1 MNNNINNLKD
11 FESLFYK
18 KMRGL
23 SKDNNAIN
31 DRIRKLYEL
40 IILKNDAS
48 PIASINNE
56 TLRRISIVL
65 TTWCNLKCVWC
76 HREEKHVK
84 DSGYLS
90 KHMDFEKLKLLLP
103 DLEGFKFYHGEG

>member
-31 DRIRKLYEL
+31 DRIRKLY
-40 IILKNDAS
+40 
-48 PIASINNE
+48 
-56 TLRRISIVL
+56 
-65 TTWCNLKCVWC
+65 
-76 HREEKHVK
+76 
-84 DSGYLS
+84 
-90 KHMDFEKLKLLLP
+90 
-103 DLEGFKFYHGEG
+103 

>member
-1 MNNNINNLKD
+1 MINKNIENLKE

-18 KMRGL
+18 KMRL

-31 DRIRKLYEL
+31 ERIRKLYEL

-48 PIASINNE
+48 PLASKNND

-65 TTWCNLKCVWC
+65 TTWCNLKCVWG

-90 KHMDFEKLKLLLP
+90 KHMNFEKLKLLLP
-103 DLEGFKFYHGEG
+103 DLKGFQVLS